1 MTTNATEIE
10 RHADRPNLDVI
21 LDIELPLAVRFGQ
34 TEMTLQALSRL
45 GPGSVIELDRAIGD
59 PVDVLVNGKMF
70 ARGEVVVAAGNYGVR
85 ITDVPSAA
93 DRLQM
98 IGS

>member
-10 RHADRPNLDVI
+10 RHPDRASLDVI

-45 GPGSVIELDRAIGD
+45 GPGSVIQLDRSIGD
-59 PVDVLVNGKMF
+59 PVEVLVNGKMF
-70 ARGEVVVAAGNYGVR
+70 ARGEVVVTAGNYGVR

-93 DRLQM
+93 DRIQM

>member
-1 MTTNATEIE
+1 MTMNATDI
-10 RHADRPNLDVI
+10 DRRSDQASLDVI

-45 GPGSVIELDRAIGD
+45 GPGSVIELERAIGD
-59 PVDVLVNGKMF
+59 PVEVLVNGKMF
-70 ARGEVVVAAGNYGVR
+70 ARGEVVVAGGNYGVR
-85 ITDVPSAA
+85 ITEVPSAA
-93 DRLQM
+93 DRIQM